1 MDSGAARQ
9 APWAEPGR
17 PARRSAPGHLF
28 FQRMC
33 TILRTTGAGVRRGQE
48 RDREMR
54 SAMPAVAACQSSAR
68 LTTPQALITFL

>member
-1 MDSGAARQ
+1 
-9 APWAEPGR
+9 
-17 PARRSAPGHLF
+17 
-28 FQRMC
+28 MC